1 MTCEGFNTTG
11 CLWNNQCAP
20 QLALESRGTYNSN
33 TACCDYKT
41 PDHLTTNNCC
51 CTSYFY
57 VADAVTS
64 SKRNDTLAAGLIF
77 YGLALLYLIYSFWN
91 SQLMTRKA
99 TYADFFKS
107 RRFWLY
113 LVTLF
118 SLLSGTASS
127 CMHYFAFKCFGG
139 DPATASCP
147 GGPKYQAYIY
157 LSAFIV
163 MDAFSNVGFIV
174 SKLTVLSTSLLTVQL
189 GLDKSPD
196 APSVHILTFVVRL
209 SAASDLCW
217 IVAAIVGAGQLN
229 RVAAEFQKV
238 ESAAQAAEYDN
249 LIDLFLKIFH
259 VLFII
264 AAMSLI
270 IATLSTFLY
279 IRHIAFHLKRYL
291 VSLEKSNAFTA
302 DDENASTHRAVTG
315 HLSKLNPFTK
325 FSKSVSGNLRRL
337 QLSVALIAISFLFKV
352 TVYILLAI
360 GFGSNDSNV
369 VTCPYPEGSSAKV
382 VDLSISTN
390 AASSTNFF
398 LCDGRYVPKYL
409 IQARSL
415 LGSPIVIPILVLM
428 TDPFMI
434 MCVYTITTTTA
445 ATTTSTSTSTSTS
458 STTTSTNTTTAN
470 PTTHV

>member
-1 MTCEGFNTTG
+1 MSTSCQGFSTTG

-33 TACCDYKT
+33 SACCDYT
-41 PDHLTTNNCC
+41 SIDHLTASNCC

-57 VADAVTS
+57 AADTVTS
-64 SKRNDTLAAGLIF
+64 SKRSETLTAGLIF

-118 SLLSGTASS
+118 SLLSGTASAF
-127 CMHYFAFKCFGG
+127 MHYFAFKCFGG

-196 APSVHILTFVVRL
+196 APSVHILTFIVRL

-238 ESAAQAAEYDN
+238 ESAALAAAEYDN

-302 DDENASTHRAVTG
+302 DDENVSAHRPVSG

-369 VTCPYPEGSSAKV
+369 VTCPYPEGSSV
-382 VDLSISTN
+382 TFVDLSTSAN
-390 AASSTNFF
+390 VVNSTNFF

-434 MCVYTITTTTA
+434 MCVYTTTTTIA
-445 ATTTSTSTSTSTS
+445 ATTTSTTTSTTTTTSTST
-458 STTTSTNTTTAN
+458 TN